1 MNADATEPVT
11 PAARTTPTRGNDW
24 GPGGPQSS
32 RPDGFGTIKTG
43 GLIAKLVLIG
53 LADAV
58 GLWAIIRMISRHEWT
73 FAIPTIVALGLLNLI
88 YLGGRFTVPGKYLFP
103 GTVFLAVF
111 AIYPVGYT
119 VYNSMTNYG
128 TGNNLS
134 KSQAVTQIQNNS
146 IGATTDAVRY
156 KLQVLAKGS
165 PTGELAFL
173 LIDADGKAALGTRDG
188 TTPVDAAALVKQG
201 TRTTIEGYSALNL
214 GQANSRKAEINAF
227 TVPSPV
233 GEISNDGFT
242 AAFAKTQGLTYDA
255 ATNTVIDAAK
265 KITYHEQDGYFV
277 DDTGKKLLPGWR
289 AFVGLANYQRLNSD
303 SIRGPFVR
311 VFLWTLVFSVMSVV
325 TTFALGLLLALVFA
339 NERMK
344 GRRYYRLAMIVP
356 YALPSFMTALVWKGM
371 LNERYG
377 IINRFFHLSV
387 PWLDGQWAPYF
398 SILLVNLWLGFP
410 YMFLVCTG
418 ALQGIPSDLKEAAVV
433 DGATGFKAFRRIT
446 FPLLL
451 IAVAPLLIASFAFN
465 FNNFNIVYLLTEGRP
480 SIPGSDAGR
489 TDILITYM
497 YKLAFGGGRGA
508 DYGFASAVS
517 MLIFVIVAGISAFS
531 FRFTKAFEE
540 IK

>member
-1 MNADATEPVT
+1 MNADATEPAPKISLSKT
-11 PAARTTPTRGNDW
+11 PRDR
-24 GPGGPQSS
+24 GPQGPRSS
-32 RPDGFGTIKTG
+32 GSPTTGTIKTG
-43 GLIAKLVLIG
+43 GLIVKLVLIG
-53 LADAV
+53 LADAI
-58 GLWAIIRMISRHEWT
+58 GLWAVIRMISQHQWS
-73 FAIPTIVALGLLNLI
+73 FAVPTIVALALLNLI
-88 YLGGRFTVPGKYLFP
+88 YLGGRATVPGKYLFP
-103 GTVFLAVF
+103 GTIFLAVF
-111 AIYPVGYT
+111 AVYPVAYT

-146 IGATTDAVRY
+146 IGSTADAVRY
-156 KLQVLAKGS
+156 KLQVLAKDS

-173 LIDADGKAALGTRDG
+173 LTDADGNSVLGTKDG
-188 TTPVDAAALVKQG
+188 TTPVEASAIVKQG
-201 TRTTIEGYSALNL
+201 TRSTIAGYVALNL
-214 GQANSRKAEINAF
+214 GQANSRKSDINAF
-227 TVPSPV
+227 KVPSPV

-242 AAFAKTQGLTYDA
+242 AAFAKVQGLKYDS

-265 KITYHEQDGYFV
+265 GITYHEKDGYFV
-277 DDTGKKLLPGWR
+277 DDNGAKLLPGWR
-289 AFVGLANYQRLNSD
+289 AFVGLANYERLNTA
-303 SIRGPFVR
+303 SIRGPFLR
-311 VFLWTLVFSVMSVV
+311 VFVWTLVFSVLSVA

-339 NERMK
+339 NDRMK
-344 GRRYYRLAMIVP
+344 GRKYYRLAMVVP

-371 LNERYG
+371 LNQRYG
-377 IINRFFHLSV
+377 IVNRIFHLNV

-418 ALQGIPSDLKEAAVV
+418 ALQGIPGDLKEAAVV
-433 DGATGFKAFRRIT
+433 DGATGFKAFKRIT